1 MSDDAGF
8 GFAPPPFKPAE
19 ALAQLQR
26 ALRGL
31 PGLSE
36 RGGQFEWK
44 GCRVVELRA
53 AETAIDARL
62 ARRPAMSPEW
72 ESRTLKNGADV
83 RRFTDDVKQR
93 LARWKDADD

>member
-1 MSDDAGF
+1 M
-8 GFAPPPFKPAE
+8 
-19 ALAQLQR
+19 
-26 ALRGL
+26 LRGS

-36 RGGQFEWK
+36 RGGQFERK
-44 GCRVVELRA
+44 GCRVVEVRA
-53 AETAIDARL
+53 AETAIDARSG
-62 ARRPAMSPEW
+62 AGPAMSRSG